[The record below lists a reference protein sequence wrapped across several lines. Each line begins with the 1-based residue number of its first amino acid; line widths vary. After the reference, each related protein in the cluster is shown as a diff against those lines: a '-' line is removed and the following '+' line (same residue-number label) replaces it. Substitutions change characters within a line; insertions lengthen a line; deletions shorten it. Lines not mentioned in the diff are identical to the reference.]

1 MLGLR
6 VLDSKNLRKMAMV
19 ERYAREK
26 MKKLWDLEAKYSAW
40 LEVEKA
46 LVKGWNALG
55 LIPDSDCEKI
65 CKNAKFDIARID
77 EIEAVTKHDL
87 IAFTTSVAESLG
99 EESRWFHYG
108 ITSSDTI
115 DTAVALQMRD
125 SLQIIIE
132 GVKGLQEAIK
142 KRAYEHKDT
151 LMVGRSHGIHG
162 EPITFGLVCAIWY
175 DEITRHLRALESTL
189 EVISVGKISGA
200 MGNLAHTPIELEELV
215 CKNLGLK
222 AAPASNQVIQRDR
235 YARLITDL
243 ALLASSC
250 EKIAV
255 EIRHLQRT
263 EVYEAE
269 EYFSKGQKGSS
280 AMPHKRNPVL
290 SENITGLC
298 RVIRSYAL
306 PAMEN
311 VALWHERDISHSSV
325 ERFILPDSFI
335 TSDFMLARLT
345 GLIENLVV
353 YPKNMLK
360 NLNLTGGLV
369 FSQRILLELPK
380 CGVSREDAY
389 KIVQRNAMKVWES
402 LQNGEAAVNERGE
415 SLYLQYLLADSELV
429 GLLSRGGDSKESKS
443 GADSNN
449 AESKSGEAI
458 IRECFDFGYYT
469 KNVDSIFKRVFGE

>member
-1 MLGLR
+1 
-6 VLDSKNLRKMAMV
+6 MV
-19 ERYAREK
+19 ERYAREQ
-26 MKKLWDLEAKYSAW
+26 MKKLWDMNAKYSAW

-46 LVKGWNALG
+46 LVRGWNKLG

-77 EIEAVTKHDL
+77 EIESVTKHDL

-99 EESRWFHYG
+99 EESRWVHYG
-108 ITSSDTI
+108 ITSSDCI

-125 SLQIIIE
+125 SLKIILEDIRQ
-132 GVKGLQEAIK
+132 VREAIK
-142 KRAYEHKDT
+142 VRAYQHKDT

-162 EPITFGLVCAIWY
+162 EPITFGLVLAIWY
-175 DEITRHLRALESTL
+175 DELGRHLKALESTL
-189 EVISVGKISGA
+189 EVISVGQLSGA
-200 MGNLAHTPIELEELV
+200 MGNLAHTPMELEELV
-215 CKNLGLK
+215 CKELGLK
-222 AAPASNQVIQRDR
+222 PAPVSNQVIQRDR
-235 YARLITDL
+235 YARLMSDL

-255 EIRHLQRT
+255 EVRHLQRT

-269 EYFSKGQKGSS
+269 EYFESGQKGSS

-298 RVIRSYAL
+298 RMIRAYAL

-335 TSDFMLARLT
+335 TTDFMLMRLK
-345 GLIENLVV
+345 GLLEKLVV
-353 YPKNMLK
+353 YPKNMMK

-380 CGVSREDAY
+380 KGVSREDAY
-389 KIVQRNAMKVWES
+389 KIVQRNAMKVWGD
-402 LQNGEAAVNERGE
+402 LQNGKSALNDKGE

-429 GLLSRGGDSKESKS
+429 GLI
-443 GADSNN
+443 
-449 AESKSGEAI
+449 GEAA
-458 IRECFDFGYYT
+458 IRECFEFSYYT
-469 KNVDSIFKRVFGE
+469 KNVDSIFQRVFGE